1 MVDCEE
7 AVKAGGNLKEGRKV
21 ARPGGEG
28 TDERGVTPE
37 MRAMAEALAHPDG
50 DPYLNARNMGFYC
63 EQCG

>member
-1 MVDCEE
+1 MENREE
-7 AVKAGGNLKEGRKV
+7 MAVADSSQKAARKI

-28 TDERGVTPE
+28 ADEHGVTPE

-50 DPYLNARNMGFYC
+50 DPYLNARAMGFYC